1 MVLKSYWTNYLKL
14 KRHFNYN
21 MTNPYPN
28 IIEGSLFKDNRGKL
42 FSCNQFDMSRVKRIY
57 SIENINSNYV
67 RGWKGHKIETRW
79 FFATKGSITINTILI
94 SDLENAHPFPD
105 VKTFQLNENNLNV
118 LEVPPGFATSIKQG
132 SNGDRV
138 CVFADY
144 ELGASDDEDLRW
156 EL

>member
-1 MVLKSYWTNYLKL
+1 
-14 KRHFNYN
+14 
-21 MTNPYPN
+21 MTNPFPN
-28 IIEGSLFKDNRGKL
+28 IIEGSLFKDSRGKL

-94 SDLENAHPFPD
+94 SDLENAHPCPD
-105 VKTFQLNENNLNV
+105 VKTFQLDENNLNV

-144 ELGASDDEDLRW
+144 EIGVSDDEDLRW